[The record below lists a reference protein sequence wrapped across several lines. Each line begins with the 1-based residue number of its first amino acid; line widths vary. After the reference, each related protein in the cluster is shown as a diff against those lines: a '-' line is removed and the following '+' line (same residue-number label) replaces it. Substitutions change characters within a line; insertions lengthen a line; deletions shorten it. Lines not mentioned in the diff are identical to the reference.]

1 MKASLLL
8 SFVATFASAKFM
20 SSQGS
25 ESCLQED
32 VKIRVQLQNKL
43 AGVCVDMCKEI
54 GAFPKCTCPD
64 FVAPDSNWATG
75 LRDWPA
81 LLDHMDKLS
90 EWGHGELKKWTK
102 TASELQ
108 KSAELSVG
116 SLHEQGKSTE
126 ETCLLE
132 DMRHR

>member
-1 MKASLLL
+1 
-8 SFVATFASAKFM
+8 
-20 SSQGS
+20 
-25 ESCLQED
+25 
-32 VKIRVQLQNKL
+32 
-43 AGVCVDMCKEI
+43 MCKEI

-108 KSAELSVG
+108 KSASLVG
-116 SLHEQGKSTE
+116 VTQSEKA
-126 ETCLLE
+126 CLAE
-132 DMRHR
+132 DSAHPTHVQNKLA